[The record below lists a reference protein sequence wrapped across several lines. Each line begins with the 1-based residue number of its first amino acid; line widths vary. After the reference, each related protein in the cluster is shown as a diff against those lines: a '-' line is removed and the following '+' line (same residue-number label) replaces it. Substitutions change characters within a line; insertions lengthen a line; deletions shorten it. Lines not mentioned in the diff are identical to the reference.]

1 MENKKFKVTFSY
13 SIVCGQPELPERRRW
28 KGTSQLA
35 KYLLCKDEDLYSS
48 QNLYK
53 T

>member
-13 SIVCGQPELPERRRW
+13 SRVCGQPELPERRW

-48 QNLYK
+48 PEPV
-53 T
+53 